1 MPPGG
6 GMMTMMMHTPDSER
20 AFDVDVYRGSLPD
33 DARLFVAFGR
43 NDERQSLLVPPE
55 KFGAKEALNEPPL
68 VAARVTTHDG
78 ETWVFDHVYELSF
91 DGSGLVTIP
100 AVLVRK
106 GSGTLVQLNLIT
118 SAPADGEC
126 NWSVSQRSGRRVVG
140 GSTFIVRTPA
150 DAKPEDR
157 A

>member
-1 MPPGG
+1 
-6 GMMTMMMHTPDSER
+6 MMMMKMHTPDSER
-20 AFDVDVYRGSLPD
+20 AFDVDVYRDSLPA

-43 NDERQSLLVPPE
+43 NDERQSLLVPAE
-55 KFGAKEALNEPPL
+55 KFGAKEVLNEPPL
-68 VAARVTTHDG
+68 VAGQVSTSDG

-91 DGSGLVTIP
+91 DGPGPSTIP

-106 GSGTLVQLNLIT
+106 ASGTLAQFNLIT

-126 NWSVSQRSGRRVVG
+126 SWSVSQRSGRRVVG
-140 GSTFIVRTPA
+140 GSTFVVRTRA
-150 DAKPEDR
+150 GDAQEAR